1 MARDACVLCEGL
13 RSVVDVGEDLCRC
26 SFEVVG
32 DGADL
37 DIRRRWC
44 GGDKGGR
51 GAATSVPRVGDT
63 VDGWHIGEAIVERRW
78 SRGNGSGDM
87 REVVERYKSWWRV
100 AWWLVR

>member
-1 MARDACVLCEGL
+1 MSCDACILCEGFGG
-13 RSVVDVGEDLCRC
+13 VVDVGEDLCRC

-51 GAATSVPRVGDT
+51 GSATSVPRVGDT
-63 VDGWHIGEAIVERRW
+63 VDGWHVGEAIVERGW
-78 SRGNGSGDM
+78 SVGIGVVM
-87 REVVERYKSWWRV
+87 RVRVVE
-100 AWWLVR
+100 